1 MSGVDVLD
9 AITRAEGQARM
20 LAGLAGDPHAN
31 RLLKDLAE
39 ARAAFAE
46 LIEPLKA
53 AEQKLVE
60 LENLVGGGDDE
71 IYVEGA
77 ILKARSAL
85 SRVRGAA

>member
-1 MSGVDVLD
+1 MSGVDVLGRLASMALAHGDDWEQVHD
-9 AITRAEGQARM
+9 AV
-20 LAGLAGDPHAN
+20 
-31 RLLKDLAE
+31 
-39 ARAAFAE
+39 AE
-46 LIEPLKA
+46 LIEALKA

-85 SRVRGAA
+85 SRVRGAE